1 MAHLRTR
8 LRALACI
15 VVVMLTSGS
24 ARARADDG
32 PIDVDRSRITI
43 FVYKS
48 GLFSAFADNHVVS
61 ARVAS
66 GSLSDSAPL
75 SVAIVVKARDLN
87 VVDPDLPAAKRAE
100 VQARMLGPDVLDTA
114 TYGDITFTSTG
125 VEPAGSAGW
134 KVTGLLTLHGRSR
147 TIVLDARREGGAFV
161 GSVLIRQR
169 DFGIAPISIAGG
181 AVKVRDELKVTFAI
195 VSQGNP
201 VSPDGFPRQPS

>member
-1 MAHLRTR
+1 MALLRTQ

-15 VVVMLTSGS
+15 VVMLTSGS
-24 ARARADDG
+24 ARARADGG

-48 GLFSAFADNHVVS
+48 GLFSALADNHVVS
-61 ARVAS
+61 ARLAS

-134 KVTGLLTLHGRSR
+134 KVTGLLTLHGRSK
-147 TIVLDARREGGAFV
+147 TIVLDARREGGACI

-181 AVKVRDELKVTFAI
+181 AVKVRDELKVTFEI
-195 VSQGNP
+195 VSHRP
-201 VSPDGFPRQPS
+201 